1 MLPFRQVA
9 RKAKADGPS
18 GEALA
23 RQALDEPTDEELAR
37 QIAELSPEEAALFAK
52 LIGLALRKRRW
63 LLGGY
68 LVALAAVLIGMVA
81 ALYLQGTYGK
91 ERFIGWVFIIPPALA
106 GLVLWLVGR
115 HVKKMT

>member
-1 MLPFRQVA
+1 MA
-9 RKAKADGPS
+9 KKAPTTSQPS
-18 GEALA
+18 GEKLA
-23 RQALDEPTDEELAR
+23 QEALDAPGDDELAR
-37 QIAELSPEEAALFAK
+37 RIAELSPEEAALFAK

-68 LVALAAVLIGMVA
+68 LVALAAVLVGMVT

-91 ERFIGWVFIIPPALA
+91 ERFIGWVFVIPPALA
-106 GLVLWLVGR
+106 GLVLWAVGR